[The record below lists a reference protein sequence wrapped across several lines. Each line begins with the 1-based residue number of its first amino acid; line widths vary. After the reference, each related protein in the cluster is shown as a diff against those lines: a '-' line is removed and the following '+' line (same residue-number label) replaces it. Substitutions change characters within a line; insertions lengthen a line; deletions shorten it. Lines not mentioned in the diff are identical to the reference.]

1 MGRKKKSCGMCVGC
15 KSKKAC
21 TATKSSAPAPLGS
34 EESQVLPNTA
44 VQVNNPAPLL
54 ASPSNMPTRQRKPT
68 VFFIPT
74 VKLDSEARNEYRH
87 KGGTDGSA
95 SKKTMWGG
103 GGGGSRQLLLKP
115 LEPPK
120 SEEVCTKKLMLKAL

>member
-54 ASPSNMPTRQRKPT
+54 ASPSNMPTRQRKPPE
-68 VFFIPT
+68 FFTP
-74 VKLDSEARNEYRH
+74 DPEANALRDWSGLAECRH
-87 KGGTDGSA
+87 KDSA
-95 SKKTMWGG
+95 PSKTMWGG